1 MSAEQQEEWS
11 QVLTPSQSMF
21 RLNLHELW
29 RYRDLISLFVRRDF
43 VSVYKQTVLGPL
55 WHLIQPLFTTA
66 VYVMFGGLA
75 KIETDGIPRV
85 VFCLS
90 GVVLWNYFASCLT
103 KTASTFTSNA
113 AIFGKVYF
121 PRLTVPISVIISNL
135 MSFFVQLLLLVPVL
149 FFYRSSVHLNIYLLA
164 VPVVVFVLA
173 MIGLGAGLVV
183 SSLTIKYRDLVF
195 LIGFGVQLAVYITPV
210 IYPLSIT
217 SGKARMF
224 MQLNPVSSL
233 VELFRFG
240 LFGKG
245 TFSPETLIY
254 SFAFSVLLL
263 IFGILMFNRVERD
276 FMDTV

>member
-1 MSAEQQEEWS
+1 MSAEKQEEW
-11 QVLTPSQSMF
+11 QILEPTQSML
-21 RLNLHELW
+21 RLNFSELW
-29 RYRDLISLFVRRDF
+29 RYRDLIMLFVRRDF
-43 VSVYKQTVLGPL
+43 VSVYKQTVLGPM

-85 VFCLS
+85 VFCLA

-103 KTASTFTSNA
+103 KTASTFTSNST
-113 AIFGKVYF
+113 IFGKVYF
-121 PRLTVPISVIISNL
+121 PRLTVPISIILSNL
-135 MSFFVQLLLLVPVL
+135 MSFFIQLFLLVPIL
-149 FFYRSSVHLNIYLLA
+149 FLYKDSVHLNIYLLA
-164 VPVVVFVLA
+164 IPVVVVILA
-173 MIGLGAGLVV
+173 MLGLGAGLLV
-183 SSLTIKYRDLVF
+183 SSLTIKYRDLTY
-195 LIGFGVQLAVYITPV
+195 LIAFGVQLGVYATPV
-210 IYPLSIT
+210 IYPMSIT
-217 SGKARMF
+217 RGKIRTI

-245 TFSPETLIY
+245 TFTPETLLY
-254 SFAFSVLLL
+254 SFGFAVVLL

>member
-1 MSAEQQEEWS
+1 MSAEKQEEWQILEPTQS
-11 QVLTPSQSMF
+11 VL
-21 RLNLHELW
+21 RLNFSELW
-29 RYRDLISLFVRRDF
+29 RYRDLIMLFVRRDF

-55 WHLIQPLFTTA
+55 WHLIQPLFTTT

-85 VFCLS
+85 VFCLA

-103 KTASTFTSNA
+103 KTASTFTSNST
-113 AIFGKVYF
+113 IFGKVYF
-121 PRLTVPISVIISNL
+121 PRLTVPISIILSNL
-135 MSFFVQLLLLVPVL
+135 MSFFIQLFLLVPVL
-149 FFYRSSVHLNIYLLA
+149 FLYRDSVHLNIYLLA
-164 VPVVVFVLA
+164 IPVVVVMLA
-173 MIGLGAGLVV
+173 MLGLGAGLLV
-183 SSLTIKYRDLVF
+183 SSLTIKYRDLTY
-195 LIGFGVQLAVYITPV
+195 LIAFGVQLGVYATPV
-210 IYPLSIT
+210 IYPMSIT
-217 SGKARMF
+217 RGKIRTI

-245 TFSPETLIY
+245 TFTPETLLY
-254 SFAFSVLLL
+254 SFGFAVVLL

>member
-1 MSAEQQEEWS
+1 MSAEKQEEW
-11 QVLTPSQSMF
+11 QILEPTQSML
-21 RLNLHELW
+21 RLNFSELW
-29 RYRDLISLFVRRDF
+29 RYRDLIMLFVRRDF
-43 VSVYKQTVLGPL
+43 VSVYKQTVLGPM

-85 VFCLS
+85 VFCLA

-103 KTASTFTSNA
+103 KTASTFTSNST
-113 AIFGKVYF
+113 IFGKVYF
-121 PRLTVPISVIISNL
+121 PRLTVPISIILSNL
-135 MSFFVQLLLLVPVL
+135 MSFFIQLFLLVPIL
-149 FFYRSSVHLNIYLLA
+149 FLYRDSVHLNIYLLA
-164 VPVVVFVLA
+164 IPVVVVILA
-173 MIGLGAGLVV
+173 MLGLGAGLLV
-183 SSLTIKYRDLVF
+183 SSLTIKYRDLTY
-195 LIGFGVQLAVYITPV
+195 LIAFGVQLGVYATPV
-210 IYPLSIT
+210 IYPMSIT
-217 SGKARMF
+217 RGKIRTI

-245 TFSPETLIY
+245 TFTPETLLY
-254 SFAFSVLLL
+254 SFGFAVVLL

>member
-1 MSAEQQEEWS
+1 MSAEKQEEW
-11 QVLTPSQSMF
+11 QILEPTQSML
-21 RLNLHELW
+21 RLNFSELW
-29 RYRDLISLFVRRDF
+29 RYRDLIMLFVRRDF
-43 VSVYKQTVLGPL
+43 VSVYKQTVLGPM

-85 VFCLS
+85 VFCLA

-103 KTASTFTSNA
+103 KTASTFTSNST
-113 AIFGKVYF
+113 IFGKVYF
-121 PRLTVPISVIISNL
+121 PRLTVPISIILSNL
-135 MSFFVQLLLLVPVL
+135 MSFFIQLFLLVPVL
-149 FFYRSSVHLNIYLLA
+149 FLYRDSVHLNIYLLA
-164 VPVVVFVLA
+164 IPVVVVILA
-173 MIGLGAGLVV
+173 MLGLGAGLLV
-183 SSLTIKYRDLVF
+183 SSLTIKYRDLTY
-195 LIGFGVQLAVYITPV
+195 LIAFGVQLGVYATPV
-210 IYPLSIT
+210 IYPMSIT
-217 SGKARMF
+217 RGKIRTI

-245 TFSPETLIY
+245 TFTPETLLY
-254 SFAFSVLLL
+254 SFGFAVVLL